1 VTIESRTI
9 RHIADLANLELSE
22 DEIRVLAIQLNEILG
37 HIEKLN
43 ELHIQTIEPTSHVT
57 AVSHT
62 FREDRVM
69 PSLPVAEALANA
81 PESRDGLFT
90 VPKVIG

>member
-22 DEIRVLAIQLNEILG
+22 DEIRLLALQLNEILG
-37 HIEKLN
+37 YIEKLN

-57 AVSHT
+57 AVSHA
-62 FREDRVM
+62 FREDRVI
-69 PSLPVAEALANA
+69 PSLPVSEALANA